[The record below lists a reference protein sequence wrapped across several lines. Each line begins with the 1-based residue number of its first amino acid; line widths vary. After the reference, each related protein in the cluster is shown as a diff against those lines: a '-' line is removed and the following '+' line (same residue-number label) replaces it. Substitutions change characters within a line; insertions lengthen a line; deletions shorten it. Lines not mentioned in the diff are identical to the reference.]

1 MNIKFGASPT
11 ATAADLYIPAATV
24 EILKVPEQGVKFAA
38 IGSGDC
44 YVTEMS

>member
-1 MNIKFGASPT
+1 MNITFAASPT
-11 ATAADLYIPAATV
+11 AVATDLYIPAATI

-38 IGSGDC
+38 IGTGDC